1 MFAGLARARYPRSKV
16 VASRTLLLNTT
27 FEPVKVIGWQ
37 RAVTMLVLGKV
48 EVIRNYDAVLRSRT
62 WSVPTPAVVR
72 LIEFVR
78 RRRMRIAM
86 SRRNIFYRDGYQC
99 QYCLRR
105 LPARELTCD
114 HVMPRSQGGSG
125 SWENLVTA
133 CGPCN
138 RRKGGRTPEQARM
151 KLRRRPVRPEHLP
164 IEFALNLGGT
174 GQLPESWRDYLG
186 WVAAIDAA

>member
-1 MFAGLARARYPRSKV
+1 M

-27 FEPVKVIGWQ
+27 YEPVKVISWQ

-48 EVIRNYDAVLRSRT
+48 ETVRTYDSVLRA
-62 WSVPTPAVVR
+62 VHINIPTPAVVR
-72 LIEFVR
+72 LIDFVR

-99 QYCLRR
+99 QYCHRR

-114 HVMPRSQGGSG
+114 HVVPRSQGGIT

-151 KLRRRPVRPEHLP
+151 KLRHRPSRPESLP
-164 IEFALNLGGT
+164 IEFALNLGS
-174 GQLPESWRDYLG
+174 GQSLPDSWRDYLG
-186 WVAAIDAA
+186 WVAAVDAA

>member
-1 MFAGLARARYPRSKV
+1 M

-27 FEPVKVIGWQ
+27 YEPVKVISWQ

-48 EVIRNYDAVLRSRT
+48 ETVRTYDSVLRA
-62 WSVPTPAVVR
+62 VHINIQTPAVVR
-72 LIEFVR
+72 LIDFVR

-99 QYCLRR
+99 QYCHRR

-114 HVMPRSQGGSG
+114 HVVPRSQGGVT

-151 KLRRRPVRPEHLP
+151 KLRHRPARPESLP
-164 IEFALNLGGT
+164 IEFALNLGT
-174 GQLPESWRDYLG
+174 AQSLPDSWRDYLG
-186 WVAAIDAA
+186 WVAAVDAA

>member
-1 MFAGLARARYPRSKV
+1 V
-16 VASRTLLLNTT
+16 VASRTLLLNSTY
-27 FEPVKVIGWQ
+27 EPVKVIGWQ

-48 EVIRNYDAVLRSRT
+48 EVIRTYDVMLRSRT

-72 LIEFVR
+72 LMEFVR

-86 SRRNIFYRDGYQC
+86 SRRNIFYRDAYQC
-99 QYCLRR
+99 QYCMRR

-114 HVMPRSQGGSG
+114 HVMPRSQGGVT

-151 KLRRRPVRPEHLP
+151 KLRRRPIRPESLP
-164 IEFALNLGGT
+164 IEFALNLGAS
-174 GQLPESWRDYLG
+174 QLPESWRDYLG
-186 WVAAIDAA
+186 WIAAVDAA